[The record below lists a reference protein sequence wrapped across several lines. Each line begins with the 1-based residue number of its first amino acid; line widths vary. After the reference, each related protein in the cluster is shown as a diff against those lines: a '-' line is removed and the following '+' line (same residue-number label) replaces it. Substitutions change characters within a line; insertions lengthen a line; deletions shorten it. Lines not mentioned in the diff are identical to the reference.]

1 MVYVLL
7 AEGFEEIEAIAP
19 IDLMRRAGCDV
30 KTVSVTADKTV
41 VGAHAIPLVADM
53 TIDEITTAEGMQ
65 AVILPGGMP
74 GTLNLEKND
83 AVQKLID
90 AAVEQ
95 DAVVGAICAAPSI
108 LGHKGLLVGRRAVCY
123 PGFETSLVGS
133 HYDWTAPVV
142 TDGRFVTAKGAGTAV
157 EFGLELVSVLVGDV
171 TAAALREGIQC
182 K

>member
-7 AEGFEEIEAIAP
+7 AEGFEEMEAIAP
-19 IDLMRRAGCDV
+19 IDLLRRAGCDV
-30 KTVSVTADKTV
+30 KTVSITKEKTV

-53 TIDEITTAEGMQ
+53 TIEEVDTTRELQ

-74 GTLNLEKND
+74 GTLNLENSQ
-83 AVQKLID
+83 AVQNLID
-90 AAVEQ
+90 IAVER

-123 PGFETSLVGS
+123 PGFETALVGS
-133 HYDWTAPVV
+133 HYEWTEAVV
-142 TDGRFVTAKGAGTAV
+142 TDGRFVTSKGAGTAV

-171 TAAALREGIQC
+171 TASALREGIQC
-182 K
+182 Q

>member
-30 KTVSVTADKTV
+30 KTVSVTAEKTV
-41 VGAHAIPLVADM
+41 MGAHAIALVADM
-53 TIDEITTAEGMQ
+53 TIDEIDTADNLQ

-90 AAVEQ
+90 TAVEQ
-95 DAVVGAICAAPSI
+95 EAVVGAICAAPSI

-123 PGFETSLVGS
+123 PGFETALVGS

-142 TDGRFVTAKGAGTAV
+142 TDGQFITAKGAGTAV

-171 TAAALREGIQC
+171 TASALREGIQC

>member
-30 KTVSVTADKTV
+30 KTVSVSDDKTV
-41 VGAHAIPLVADM
+41 IGAHAIPLVADM
-53 TIDEITTAEGMQ
+53 TIDEINVANGLQ

-90 AAVEQ
+90 VAVEQ
-95 DAVVGAICAAPSI
+95 EAIIGAICAAPSI
-108 LGHKGLLVGRRAVCY
+108 LGHKGLLIGRRAVCY
-123 PGFETSLVGS
+123 PGFETALVGS

-142 TDGRFVTAKGAGTAV
+142 TDGPFVTAKGAGAAV
-157 EFGLELVSVLVGDV
+157 EFGLELVSVLAGDV